1 MLFGEVWGRSFCR
14 TIEKLVEVVQE
25 YPAEVE
31 HIFSP
36 ACVPL
41 WRCAGCCGDENLECV
56 PTDTYNVTMQEKIE
70 EGEEKKRK
78 TENKRLRLDMSLS
91 MKQLVTVQQRE
102 YPDTFGQEPIGNESA
117 DCRDFWSQTNSSS
130 GYLSAV
136 ENTDSENGP
145 KTLPQSVGSMPQP
158 AQVAVLGGAFPGLS
172 PVIVMN
178 NVLLKQPN
186 NAVPQNKPWAFQPQV
201 VFLQPVV
208 SNATTRQELLKEK
221 KQRSGNYLPILKSY
235 PKIAPH
241 PGESCTEKSS
251 SSSACEDRAAA
262 TKHRHSREKT
272 QTGWESTAST
282 ASCSQSSTMSTGSSP
297 QQSQADA
304 PGSSLE
310 SGSESVLNS
319 QDELST
325 VCPAAPPCPSPA
337 LKANG
342 LSSALPASDPL
353 AAESKRDSSVS
364 NLCDNKSK
372 SKRFCNTY
380 NILCKSG
387 LLGIALRTKELIR
400 QNRKMQSELDRLKEQ
415 TNLFVE
421 AIKSGHPQVW
431 SKLQLSM
438 FESGPPA
445 CVTKESNADKTN
457 QNDLALD

>member
-1 MLFGEVWGRSFCR
+1 MSSTSKGVGHKRPSIRLHSEIMSKRRHLQPSNAKRDSDKDSG
-14 TIEKLVEVVQE
+14 
-25 YPAEVE
+25 
-31 HIFSP
+31 FS
-36 ACVPL
+36 
-41 WRCAGCCGDENLECV
+41 D
-56 PTDTYNVTMQEKIE
+56 
-70 EGEEKKRK
+70 
-78 TENKRLRLDMSLS
+78 
-91 MKQLVTVQQRE
+91 
-102 YPDTFGQEPIGNESA
+102 
-117 DCRDFWSQTNSSS
+117 SSS

-136 ENTDSENGP
+136 ENTDSEDGP
-145 KTLPQSVGSMPQP
+145 KTLSQSVGSMPQP

-438 FESGPPA
+438 FESGPP
-445 CVTKESNADKTN
+445 CMRYQGK
-457 QNDLALD
+457 QR

>member
-1 MLFGEVWGRSFCR
+1 MSSPSKGVGHKRPSRLHSEIMSKRRHLQPSNAKRDSDKDSG
-14 TIEKLVEVVQE
+14 
-25 YPAEVE
+25 
-31 HIFSP
+31 FS
-36 ACVPL
+36 
-41 WRCAGCCGDENLECV
+41 D
-56 PTDTYNVTMQEKIE
+56 
-70 EGEEKKRK
+70 
-78 TENKRLRLDMSLS
+78 
-91 MKQLVTVQQRE
+91 
-102 YPDTFGQEPIGNESA
+102 
-117 DCRDFWSQTNSSS
+117 SSS

-136 ENTDSENGP
+136 ENTDSEDGP
-145 KTLPQSVGSMPQP
+145 KTLSQSVGSMPQP

-208 SNATTRQELLKEK
+208 SNATTQQELLKEK

-262 TKHRHSREKT
+262 TKHRHSGEKT
-272 QTGWESTAST
+272 QTGWKST
-282 ASCSQSSTMSTGSSP
+282 ASCSQSSTLSTGSST
-297 QQSQADA
+297 QQSQGDA
-304 PGSSLE
+304 SGSSLE

-337 LKANG
+337 LKANYP
-342 LSSALPASDPL
+342 SSALPASDHL
-353 AAESKRDSSVS
+353 DAESKRDSSVS
-364 NLCDNKSK
+364 NQWDKKSK

>member
-1 MLFGEVWGRSFCR
+1 MHSISELPLFTRLHSGMNYIHLKKSIDITMSSTSKGAGHKRPSIRLHSEIMSKRRHLQPSNAKRDSDKDSG
-14 TIEKLVEVVQE
+14 
-25 YPAEVE
+25 
-31 HIFSP
+31 FS
-36 ACVPL
+36 
-41 WRCAGCCGDENLECV
+41 D
-56 PTDTYNVTMQEKIE
+56 
-70 EGEEKKRK
+70 
-78 TENKRLRLDMSLS
+78 
-91 MKQLVTVQQRE
+91 
-102 YPDTFGQEPIGNESA
+102 
-117 DCRDFWSQTNSSS
+117 SSS

-136 ENTDSENGP
+136 ENTDSEDGP
-145 KTLPQSVGSMPQP
+145 KTLSKSVGSMPQP

-178 NVLLKQPN
+178 NVLLK
-186 NAVPQNKPWAFQPQV
+186 QV

-241 PGESCTEKSS
+241 PGESCTEKSG

-272 QTGWESTAST
+272 ETGWESTAST
-282 ASCSQSSTMSTGSSP
+282 ASCSQSSIMSTGSSP

-304 PGSSLE
+304 PGSLLE

-342 LSSALPASDPL
+342 LSSALPASDHL
-353 AAESKRDSSVS
+353 DAESKQEGSVS
-364 NLCDNKSK
+364 NQCDKKSK
-372 SKRFCNTY
+372 RKRFCNTY

>member
-1 MLFGEVWGRSFCR
+1 MSSTSKGVGHKRPSIRLHSEIMSKRRHLQPSNAKRDSDKDSG
-14 TIEKLVEVVQE
+14 
-25 YPAEVE
+25 
-31 HIFSP
+31 FS
-36 ACVPL
+36 
-41 WRCAGCCGDENLECV
+41 D
-56 PTDTYNVTMQEKIE
+56 
-70 EGEEKKRK
+70 
-78 TENKRLRLDMSLS
+78 
-91 MKQLVTVQQRE
+91 
-102 YPDTFGQEPIGNESA
+102 
-117 DCRDFWSQTNSSS
+117 SSS

-136 ENTDSENGP
+136 ENTDSEDGP
-145 KTLPQSVGSMPQP
+145 KTLSKSVGSMPQP

-178 NVLLKQPN
+178 NVLLKQ
-186 NAVPQNKPWAFQPQV
+186 V

-208 SNATTRQELLKEK
+208 SNATARQELLKEK

-251 SSSACEDRAAA
+251 SSSACEDQAAA

-272 QTGWESTAST
+272 EKGWESTAST
-282 ASCSQSSTMSTGSSP
+282 ASCSQSSIMSTGSSP

-304 PGSSLE
+304 PGSLLE

-342 LSSALPASDPL
+342 LSSALPASDHL
-353 AAESKRDSSVS
+353 DAESKREGSVS
-364 NLCDNKSK
+364 NQCDKKSK
-372 SKRFCNTY
+372 RKRFCNTY